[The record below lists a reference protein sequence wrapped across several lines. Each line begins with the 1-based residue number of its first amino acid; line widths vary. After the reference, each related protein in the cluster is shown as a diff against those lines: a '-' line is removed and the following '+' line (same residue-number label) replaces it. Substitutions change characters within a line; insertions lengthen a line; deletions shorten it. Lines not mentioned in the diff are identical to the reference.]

1 MAIVTG
7 AGGGLGKQYAIEL
20 ARRGCNV
27 VVNDLGGNLSGG
39 QHGEIAAKKVVDE
52 IAAFGGKAVA
62 EYSNVLD
69 AKAIV
74 AKGMESFG
82 RVDIVINNAGILRDK
97 SFHKMTEEDWQ
108 NVLDVHLLG
117 TFRLCHEV
125 WPLMQQKSY
134 GRIVNVTSGAGLYGN
149 FGQANYAA
157 AKMGIL
163 GLTQTLA
170 KEGEK
175 SNIKVNCIAPVA
187 ASRMT
192 ETVLPKN
199 VLDMLDPAYVLPMVT
214 YLAGE
219 SCKCNGAAF
228 ELGGGWYSQVRWQ
241 RSAGIVLKDEN
252 RQSSAEDIAE
262 NIDKICDFG
271 GSPTYPTSPSDALQY
286 MIAPA
291 STVKSSK
298 VEKKQLTG
306 GSVVSDIKFQSD
318 KIISESGKKI
328 LSNND
333 IVTKLVG
340 VVNASV
346 RIDVTLKD
354 GSIARRWMFDFS
366 STGQARV
373 TQLEADE
380 RGKVLIICSEDVLL
394 KLIDGSLSAEIAFM
408 TGQIKVKGAM
418 PIAIKFKE
426 VLKLLRS

>member
-1 MAIVTG
+1 M
-7 AGGGLGKQYAIEL
+7 LP
-20 ARRGCNV
+20 
-27 VVNDLGGNLSGG
+27 
-39 QHGEIAAKKVVDE
+39 DE

-74 AKGMESFG
+74 AKGMASFG

-199 VLDMLDPAYVLPMVT
+199 VLDMLGNM
-214 YLAGE
+214 
-219 SCKCNGAAF
+219 F
-228 ELGGGWYSQVRWQ
+228 
-241 RSAGIVLKDEN
+241 
-252 RQSSAEDIAE
+252 
-262 NIDKICDFG
+262 
-271 GSPTYPTSPSDALQY
+271 
-286 MIAPA
+286 
-291 STVKSSK
+291 
-298 VEKKQLTG
+298 
-306 GSVVSDIKFQSD
+306 
-318 KIISESGKKI
+318 
-328 LSNND
+328 NN
-333 IVTKLVG
+333 LV
-340 VVNASV
+340 
-346 RIDVTLKD
+346 
-354 GSIARRWMFDFS
+354 
-366 STGQARV
+366 
-373 TQLEADE
+373 
-380 RGKVLIICSEDVLL
+380 
-394 KLIDGSLSAEIAFM
+394 
-408 TGQIKVKGAM
+408 
-418 PIAIKFKE
+418 
-426 VLKLLRS
+426 